1 MALRRYIFCQVYVA
15 FWFKQMEIIKKCK
28 NCNSNFKLSTRRIN
42 KQTDKYISVN
52 LNQLKKQKT
61 CSIKCRSLLKIKEN
75 INKKNKYITLKDY
88 TIIKTIKGNIKID
101 TELVSIINKYTWLIS
116 KRYVESNLNGK
127 RIYLHRLVINTP
139 EDKITDHING
149 DRLDNRLE
157 NLRICEQKD
166 NCCNNLIR
174 KINKSGYK
182 GVVKTKNNRY
192 FSYISFRKKRYNIGY
207 FITAKEA
214 AMAYNKKAIELHG
227 EFASLNKI

>member
-1 MALRRYIFCQVYVA
+1 
-15 FWFKQMEIIKKCK
+15 MEIIKKCK

-42 KQTDKYISVN
+42 KKTHKYISVS

-61 CSIKCRSLLKIKEN
+61 CSIKCGSFLKIKRN
-75 INKKNKYITLKDY
+75 IKKKNKYITFKDY
-88 TIIKTIKGNIKID
+88 SIIRTIKGDIKID
-101 TELVSIINKYTWLIS
+101 TELIPLINKYTWGIA
-116 KRYVESNLNGK
+116 KRYVESNIYGK

-139 EDKITDHING
+139 LDKITDHING
-149 DRLDNRLE
+149 DRLDNRLK

-182 GVVKTKNNRY
+182 GVVKTKNNKY
-192 FSYISFRKKRYNIGY
+192 FSYISFRKKRYSIGY
-207 FITAKEA
+207 FRTAEEA
-214 AMAYNKKAIELHG
+214 AIAYNKKAIELHG